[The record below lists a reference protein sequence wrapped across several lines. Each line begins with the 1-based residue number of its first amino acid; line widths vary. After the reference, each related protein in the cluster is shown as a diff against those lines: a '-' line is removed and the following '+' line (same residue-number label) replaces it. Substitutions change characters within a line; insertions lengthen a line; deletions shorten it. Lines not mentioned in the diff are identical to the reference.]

1 MEEGTHL
8 NGPQP
13 ILLTAWTRILEKE
26 RQKNEVYQKKMKAPQ
41 NLIWTSLNRWDFL
54 YILSVN
60 DLALHD

>member
-1 MEEGTHL
+1 
-8 NGPQP
+8 
-13 ILLTAWTRILEKE
+13 
-26 RQKNEVYQKKMKAPQ
+26 MKAPQ